1 MIQSNKKIINYDK
14 GDNSNAQLDVKIT
27 NEEGE
32 GKSKFLKYYEK
43 YMLLMG
49 IGGQSLFYLQAFKIF
64 FTRNAQG
71 VSVSGFTIA
80 LISLVSWL
88 IYGVLIKDKILIRVN
103 IVAVVGAVLTLI
115 AIFWVS

>member
-1 MIQSNKKIINYDK
+1 MAQSNKKNVHYVEW
-14 GDNSNAQLDVKIT
+14 DNAEVENKNLNT
-27 NEEGE
+27 NKEKTH
-32 GKSKFLKYYEK
+32 KSKFLKYYEK

-49 IGGQSLFYLQAFKIF
+49 VGGQSLFYLQAFKIF

-71 VSVSGFTIA
+71 VSLSGFTIA

-88 IYGVLIKDKILIRVN
+88 IYGILVKDKILVRVN
-103 IVAVVGAVLTLI
+103 IVAVVGAILTLI